1 MRCSLSRRRL
11 VVALA
16 VLACP
21 APALAQDPRAS
32 EAQRAAREW
41 LAFTDVIDGPASWR
55 RAGQKFRDA
64 VPLEKWSKALKAE
77 REPRGKTDQRTVLSS
92 QFSRQIQGYE
102 EGDYA
107 VIQFRTAF
115 ANRPSSQES
124 VTLQREPDGV
134 WRVVGYYIR

>member
-1 MRCSLSRRRL
+1 LRRGF

-16 VLACP
+16 VLALA

-41 LAFTDVIDGPASWR
+41 LAYTDVIDGPASWQ

-64 VPLEKWSKALKAE
+64 VPLEDWTKALKE
-77 REPRGKTDQRTVLSS
+77 QREPRGKTEQRTMLSS
-92 QFSRQIQGYE
+92 EFPRQIPGYE

-107 VIQFRTAF
+107 LIRFRTAF
-115 ANRPSSQES
+115 ANRPQSEES
-124 VTLQREPDGV
+124 LTLQREPDGV